1 VNGKAALALAAFQSA
16 PFGLLVLDYQRRA
29 VVWNESARDLLGVI
43 NAGDTCCD
51 LLGCGTSGEPLSD
64 GCLTELARSQQ
75 RELPEVRIDVATD
88 GGDGAVWITAA
99 PLAPEHEYVVV
110 HLRPGEVGD
119 RRRRTIPHWTAGPE
133 LRVRTLGRTLVES
146 REGPIAGNWIDRRTG
161 QMLKLLVTE
170 RRRVVHTD
178 EIVEA
183 LWHQAGVSDSSKV
196 RFLVHSLRHKIE
208 PDRQRGQSHFII
220 ARNGGYTLD
229 SDRVRID
236 ADEFEL
242 HVRDSRAALARGD
255 EAAAERSL
263 SAAVELYGGDFLV
276 DEPYA
281 EWVLAER
288 DRLRGLM
295 SEALTGLAELRSR
308 DDDIGAATSL
318 AERHAAMQPYD
329 MEVQRQAVEMM
340 LRAGRRSDAVRHYE
354 ALRQRMLDVFE
365 EEPSFT
371 LPDVA
376 ALPDSPPAPVRRFG
390 RTS

>member
-1 VNGKAALALAAFQSA
+1 MNGKAALALAAFQSA

-29 VVWNESARDLLGVI
+29 IVWNESARDLLGAI
-43 NAGDTCCD
+43 NTGDTCCD

-64 GCLTELARSQQ
+64 GCLTELARSRQ
-75 RELPEVRIDVATD
+75 RELPEVRIDVSTEE
-88 GGDGAVWITAA
+88 GESAVWIAAA

-119 RRRRTIPHWTAGPE
+119 RRRRTIPHWTGGSE
-133 LRVRTLGRTLVES
+133 LRIRTLGRTLVES

-183 LWHQAGVSDSSKV
+183 LWHEAGVRESGKV
-196 RFLVHSLRHKIE
+196 RFLVHSLRQKIE
-208 PDRQRGQSHFII
+208 PDRKRGQSHFII
-220 ARNGGYTLD
+220 ARQGGYTLD

-236 ADEFEL
+236 ADEFER
-242 HVRDSRAALARGD
+242 HVRDSRAALARD
-255 EAAAERSL
+255 DNAAADRSL
-263 SAAVELYGGDFLV
+263 SAAVDLYGGDFLV

-295 SEALTGLAELRSR
+295 SEALTGLSALRSR
-308 DDDIGAATSL
+308 GDDLEAATAL
-318 AERHAAMQPYD
+318 AERHASMQPFD
-329 MEVQRQAVEMM
+329 MDVQRQTVEML

-354 ALRQRMLDVFE
+354 ALRKRMLDVFE

-376 ALPDSPPAPVRRFG
+376 LPDSPPVIVRRVG
-390 RTS
+390 RTG